1 MLSGINNFLG
11 KVFTINKIYA
21 RYIDAV
27 SINDVDM
34 QWFYL
39 GEISFYMSYFQV
51 VIMNVDENPELEWD
65 QANSNRARPLVKA
78 MRIEEGPMSPFK
90 TGKLQNFEF
99 KVTDS
104 LPVTLV

>member
-1 MLSGINNFLG
+1 M
-11 KVFTINKIYA
+11 FTINKIYA

-51 VIMNVDENPELEWD
+51 VILNVDENPELEWD
-65 QANSNRARPLVKA
+65 QANSNRAKPQVKA

-90 TGKLQNFEF
+90 TGKLQKVDF

-104 LPVTLV
+104 LPVTLVQAFALFS